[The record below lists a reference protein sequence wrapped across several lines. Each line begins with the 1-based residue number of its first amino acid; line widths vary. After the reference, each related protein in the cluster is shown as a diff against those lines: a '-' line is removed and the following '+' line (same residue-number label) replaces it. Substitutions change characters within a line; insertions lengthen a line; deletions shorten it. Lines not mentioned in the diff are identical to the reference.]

1 METIEQLKQAINK
14 LEERE
19 AKSLLFLLLLQNE
32 QGNIEQISK
41 MLNDTKTFLL
51 KENHTEQVSNSQTV
65 HIVFGESA
73 GGSLKQAFRETPY
86 EKTES
91 VIVLPGCLSVG
102 PVKALHTKEGL
113 DNRFKWLK
121 HHFRD
126 EFDDLGIYKRN
137 MEKALQQL
145 EDIQPYQR
153 IVIWT
158 CENAAEQTGLRFVL
172 YLLKEKANEIKEFN
186 TFKAYHELFDDPA
199 QEEDFY
205 LRSSGELNAE
215 QLLLFYKQLS
225 INLMEL
231 KLRESLCT
239 EGETLLQSNGLLR
252 VWKDKQVH
260 TVSEDNEDTFII
272 HCARRLHKKQKT
284 HEFMKAP
291 RLIGEMIGHMEQYTG
306 DEWIEYRLRH
316 LIEQGIFEYRGELHA
331 MRYYEVKLKESWR

>member
-32 QGNIEQISK
+32 QGNTDQISK
-41 MLNDTKTFLL
+41 MLKDTKTFLL

-65 HIVFGESA
+65 HLVFGESA
-73 GGSLKQAFRETPY
+73 AGTLKQAFRDTPY

-102 PVKALHTKEGL
+102 PIKALHTKEGL
-113 DNRFKWLK
+113 DNRFRWLK
-121 HHFRD
+121 YHLRD

-158 CENAAEQTGLRFVL
+158 CENAAEQAGLRFVL

-205 LRSSGELNAE
+205 PRSSGELNAE
-215 QLLLFYKQLS
+215 QLLLFYKQPV
-225 INLMEL
+225 INLMEP
-231 KLRESLCT
+231 KLRESLCM
-239 EGETLLQSNGLLR
+239 EGETLLQTNGVLR

-272 HCARRLHKKQKT
+272 NCARRLHKKYKT

-291 RLIGEMIGHMEQYTG
+291 RLIGEVIGHMEQYTG